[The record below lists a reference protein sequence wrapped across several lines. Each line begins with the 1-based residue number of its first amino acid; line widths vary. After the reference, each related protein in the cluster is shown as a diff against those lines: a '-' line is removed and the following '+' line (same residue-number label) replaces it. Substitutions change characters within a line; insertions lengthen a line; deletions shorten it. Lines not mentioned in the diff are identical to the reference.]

1 MRMDVRGNDVSDE
14 ELAVVIAAALAA
26 SRNSPDF
33 ATAVDHPS
41 SLDDSSL
48 AAVLAAIAASGVSL
62 RQEEAPLP
70 CVNEPWRRPT
80 YEQSVRP
87 RWR

>member
-1 MRMDVRGNDVSDE
+1 MMRMDVSGNDVSDE

-33 ATAVDHPS
+33 ATAVDPS
-41 SLDDSSL
+41 SLDDSSM

-70 CVNEPWRRPT
+70 CVHELWRRPT